1 MDCSPSDSSIHGILQ
16 ARILEWVPI
25 SFSRESSQ
33 PRDWTE
39 ISHNAGRFFTI
50 WATREA
56 QIPSGKKPFFF
67 FFLCSRE
74 VWPERDVFGAQ
85 DISPEEEIQLLK
97 QILWAPLPRESP
109 FPSHHSPSH
118 ASLAPTS
125 QIPGNPHSFCRP
137 AGAGGTRGRGRRRRR
152 GGGGRVRSGP
162 GVGERI

>member
-1 MDCSPSDSSIHGILQ
+1 M
-16 ARILEWVPI
+16 E
-25 SFSRESSQ
+25 FSRHEYWSGC
-33 PRDWTE
+33 P
-39 ISHNAGRFFTI
+39 F
-50 WATREA
+50 
-56 QIPSGKKPFFF
+56 PSPGNLPNPGIELKSPTMQADSLPSEPPGKPKFLLAKSLFFF